1 MISPASAAAVPT
13 NPATDNLFG
22 LMHQQIMA
30 ALKGLQA
37 AGQLPPELRFDG
49 INTEPPREQAHGEV
63 ATNAA
68 MVLAKPLGMAPRA
81 VADLLLPTLQ
91 QINGVAAVEVAGP
104 GFINFRFHP
113 AFWHG
118 QLNKILSAGN
128 RYGYVAPLQQE
139 AQNEAQTAG
148 QGENIN
154 LEFVSVNPT
163 GPMHVGH
170 LRGAIFGDVLANL
183 LIAAGNRVCREYYV
197 NDAGN
202 QVMVLARSS
211 FLRYREALGEDIGAI
226 PEGLY
231 PGDYLKPVGQALAQR
246 YGRDLLTM
254 PEDQMLAIVRPFAV
268 AQMLTLIKADLA
280 SLGVVHDIF
289 TSEAGLYEKG
299 GIDKPYQVLE
309 QADLIYRGTLPPPK
323 SKKVS
328 PDWVPGELVLMR
340 STRFGDVQ
348 DRPLQR
354 SNGEWTYIAGDL
366 PNTWQKIE
374 RGFDT
379 LIVPLGVD
387 HAGYVAR
394 FEAAAAALSNGKVRL
409 EAPLTALVKFLEGGA
424 LKKMSK
430 RGGTFITVAE
440 VIEEVG
446 RDSLRFMMLWRK
458 HNMPMDFDL
467 TAVREQSRE
476 NPVFYVQYAHA
487 RCCSVF
493 RQAAEAMPQ
502 LAQPDLATA
511 DLSLLTEDSV
521 LALIRLLTQWPR
533 LLMAAAVER
542 EPHRIPYYLYEVA
555 AALHALWNE
564 GREETLLRFIQP
576 TDPALTLA
584 RLALVQ
590 GVRNVLAAGLA
601 ILGVVPVEE
610 LRS

>member
-1 MISPASAAAVPT
+1 MTSPASAAAVPT
-13 NPATDNLFG
+13 NTSADNLFG
-22 LMHQQIMA
+22 LMHQQIIT

-37 AGQLPPELRFDG
+37 AGQLPPDLRLDG
-49 INTEPPREQAHGEV
+49 INTEPPREQSHGEV

-68 MVLAKPLGMAPRA
+68 MVLAKPLGKAPRA

-91 QINGVAAVEVAGP
+91 QIDGVAAVEVAGP

-113 AFWHG
+113 DFWHG
-118 QLNKILSAGN
+118 QLGKILSAGN
-128 RYGYVAPLQQE
+128 RYGYVPPLQDGGQ
-139 AQNEAQTAG
+139 QAG
-148 QGENIN
+148 QGEKIN

-183 LIAAGNRVCREYYV
+183 LIAAGNQVCREYYV

-202 QVMVLARSS
+202 QVTVLARSS
-211 FLRYREALGEDIGAI
+211 FLRYRETLGEDIGAI

-231 PGDYLKPVGQALAQR
+231 PGDYLIPVGQALADQ

-340 STRFGDVQ
+340 STRYGDDQ
-348 DRPLQR
+348 DRPLKR

-374 RGFDT
+374 RGFDA
-379 LIVPLGVD
+379 LIVPLAVD

-409 EAPLTALVKFLEGGA
+409 EAPLNGLVKFLENGA

-430 RGGTFITVAE
+430 RGGTFITVAD
-440 VIEEVG
+440 VIDEVG

-458 HNMPMDFDL
+458 NNIPMDFDL
-467 TAVREQSRE
+467 AAVREQSRE

-493 RQAAEAMPQ
+493 RQAAEALPQ

-555 AALHALWNE
+555 GAMHALWNE

-576 TDPALTLA
+576 NDPALTLA

-601 ILGVVPVEE
+601 ILGVVPVED

>member
-1 MISPASAAAVPT
+1 MTSGHKTPTIAVYNPNIHCRPVMTNPSAAQLPAS
-13 NPATDNLFG
+13 NPIITKSPDAKANGTDNLFAQ
-22 LMHQQIMA
+22 MHHQVI
-30 ALKGLQA
+30 ALLQKLQA
-37 AGQLPPELRFDG
+37 GGQLPADLRFDG
-49 INTEPPREQAHGEV
+49 INCEPPREAAHGEV

-68 MVLAKPLGMAPRA
+68 MVLAKPLGKAPRA
-81 VADLLLPTLQ
+81 VADLLLPALQ
-91 QINGVAAVEVAGP
+91 QLPGVAAVEVAGP

-113 AFWHG
+113 DFWHG
-118 QLNKILSAGN
+118 QLNKILQAGD
-128 RYGYVAPLQQE
+128 RYGYAPPAGQPGQE
-139 AQNEAQTAG
+139 KDGQEKDG

-183 LIAAGNRVCREYYV
+183 LIAAGNKVCREYYV

-202 QVMVLARSS
+202 QVMVLARSA
-211 FLRYREALGEDIGAI
+211 FLRYREALGQDIGNI

-246 YGRDLLTM
+246 YGQELLTM

-268 AQMLTLIKADLA
+268 AQMLALIKTDLA
-280 SLGVVHDIF
+280 SLGVVHDVF

-299 GIDKPYQVLE
+299 GIEKPYQVLE

-394 FEAAAAALSNGKVRL
+394 FEAAAAALSNGTVRL
-409 EAPLTALVKFLEGGA
+409 EAPLTALVKFLEHGQ

-467 TAVREQSRE
+467 AAVCEQSR
-476 NPVFYVQYAHA
+476 
-487 RCCSVF
+487 
-493 RQAAEAMPQ
+493 
-502 LAQPDLATA
+502 
-511 DLSLLTEDSV
+511 
-521 LALIRLLTQWPR
+521 
-533 LLMAAAVER
+533 
-542 EPHRIPYYLYEVA
+542 
-555 AALHALWNE
+555 
-564 GREETLLRFIQP
+564 
-576 TDPALTLA
+576 
-584 RLALVQ
+584 
-590 GVRNVLAAGLA
+590 
-601 ILGVVPVEE
+601 
-610 LRS
+610 